1 MKSLINNGI
10 HCWRSFRNKKML
22 QSEYTARYAFVG
34 VGSHALQNLYPVLHY
49 LGIQLKYICCRSP
62 EKLSLIERRFGVAAT
77 TSLDIIL
84 QDSDVKGVFVCTSPQ
99 YHYEI
104 CTRVIS
110 SGKYLF
116 IEKPPCRTLQHL
128 DRLIEADDGE
138 RVMVGMQKRYS
149 PLVKTLKERLSK
161 SRGINY
167 TLLYHTG
174 SYPEGEPLTDL
185 FIHHVDLATYLFG
198 AVREISIQ
206 RIDQNGMVTAQGLL
220 SHGNIKGII
229 ELATSYSWANP
240 EELLRV
246 NTMDGEYR
254 LDKMCRLSYFPH
266 PRKIVGIPSEKL
278 GLFTTTAKILSGGN
292 NVNPTIENNQLYT
305 HGFFSEIKSFGDM
318 VEHSGKNKSSLSSMR
333 DTYKLLETIRCT
345 DDSKIK

>member
-1 MKSLINNGI
+1 
-10 HCWRSFRNKKML
+10 ML

-149 PLVKTLKERLSK
+149 PLVKNLERAVVKITGNKLHPIVSYRVVSGRRTTDGSVHSSCGSGNLPVW
-161 SRGINY
+161 SRSRNIN
-167 TLLYHTG
+167 
-174 SYPEGEPLTDL
+174 
-185 FIHHVDLATYLFG
+185 
-198 AVREISIQ
+198 
-206 RIDQNGMVTAQGLL
+206 TA
-220 SHGNIKGII
+220 N
-229 ELATSYSWANP
+229 
-240 EELLRV
+240 
-246 NTMDGEYR
+246 
-254 LDKMCRLSYFPH
+254 
-266 PRKIVGIPSEKL
+266 
-278 GLFTTTAKILSGGN
+278 
-292 NVNPTIENNQLYT
+292 
-305 HGFFSEIKSFGDM
+305 
-318 VEHSGKNKSSLSSMR
+318 
-333 DTYKLLETIRCT
+333 
-345 DDSKIK
+345 